1 MTEVAQV
8 LEHAAQRVDESVH
21 GAARR
26 VAIDAVYAARNDNG
40 TMHTAGEAAADA
52 VLMIVNAAL
61 PKKLKILMDASDV

>member
-8 LEHAAQRVDESVH
+8 LEAAAQRIDESVH
-21 GAARR
+21 EAARR
-26 VAIDAVYAARNDNG
+26 VAIDAVYAARNDGG

-61 PKKLKILMDASDV
+61 PRTAKIPMDADF